1 MSPTIHYS
9 HRVSRFP
16 REKTSS
22 AVGRRGRIH
31 KSMNANGRTCAW
43 ILRTRGYKAAG
54 YISGHSAKT
63 PGNPTKRGEKSE
75 KKREETKWNE
85 KQNLCGMGQ
94 SGTRKLRLF
103 ASGTRSIMLIKICV
117 ASLSLHLRLCLSL
130 FIYPFIFLHLYPSPP
145 SICLY
150 LSLSIRL
157 FLSAPIYLP
166 VSFSFYLFIR
176 LFQSLSIRRSLSL
189 FISLS
194 VLSLFSSIT

>member
-1 MSPTIHYS
+1 
-9 HRVSRFP
+9 
-16 REKTSS
+16 
-22 AVGRRGRIH
+22 
-31 KSMNANGRTCAW
+31 MNANGRACAW

-54 YISGHSAKT
+54 YISGHPAKT
-63 PGNPTKRGEKSE
+63 PGNPTKRGGKRREKERGRERERE
-75 KKREETKWNE
+75 KKRSGRKNKISAVYKVVW
-85 KQNLCGMGQ
+85 GQ

-103 ASGTRSIMLIKICV
+103 ASDTRSIMLIKIRV

-130 FIYPFIFLHLYPSPP
+130 FIYPFIFLHLYPSTP

-150 LSLSIRL
+150 LSLSIRS

-189 FISLS
+189 FISLFY
-194 VLSLFSSIT
+194 LAFPP